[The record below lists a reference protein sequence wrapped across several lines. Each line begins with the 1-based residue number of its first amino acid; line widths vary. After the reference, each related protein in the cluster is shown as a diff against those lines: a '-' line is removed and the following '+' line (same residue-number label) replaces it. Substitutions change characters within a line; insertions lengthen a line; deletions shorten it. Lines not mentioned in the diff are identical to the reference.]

1 MICPWKL
8 FFSGNISNQK
18 NLQQFKKNSKNTK
31 SLSRG
36 SILFNLTISTRFD
49 GAYMMKAQSAKHNLA
64 STNELLR
71 FNTHH
76 QIRLNNAI
84 TIGSVS
90 SFKMLLSLN
99 CVGQPPKKWILDL
112 LMVYVK
118 ALMYYCEPNVNVI
131 STQQTGVLTINL
143 CKTTLDLHLII
154 QRCQKY
160 CRQWQKP
167 RMIPSPVLR
176 YYWTGWIST

>member
-1 MICPWKL
+1 
-8 FFSGNISNQK
+8 
-18 NLQQFKKNSKNTK
+18 
-31 SLSRG
+31 
-36 SILFNLTISTRFD
+36 
-49 GAYMMKAQSAKHNLA
+49 MKAQSAKHNLT

-76 QIRLNNAI
+76 QIRLNNAV

-90 SFKMLLSLN
+90 SLIMLLSLN
-99 CVGQPPKKWILDL
+99 CVGQPQKNWILDL

-131 STQQTGVLTINL
+131 SAQQTGVLTINL

-154 QRCQKY
+154 QMPKILQTMAKTKNDPFSSSEILLDWLDFNVNFI
-160 CRQWQKP
+160 QSQ
-167 RMIPSPVLR
+167 I
-176 YYWTGWIST
+176 II

>member
-1 MICPWKL
+1 MSLKALFSWKH
-8 FFSGNISNQK
+8 FQSKEFTT
-18 NLQQFKKNSKNTK
+18 NLKNSKNTK

-76 QIRLNNAI
+76 QIRLNNAV

-90 SFKMLLSLN
+90 SLIMLLSLN
-99 CVGQPPKKWILDL
+99 CVGQPQKNWILDL